1 MKRAHGLRTFG
12 LACKTETNW
21 TVGALNLFVIGEV
34 SSALCGSQVVEKL
47 NNDIDCA
54 SYGSR

>member
-21 TVGALNLFVIGEV
+21 TVEALRLFVICDV
-34 SSALCGSQVVEKL
+34 SSALCGSQVVEKV